1 MHGNTERN
9 WSFKLLLARSFDR
22 REMGKTRM
30 WSDWFHSWH
39 AAPIILR
46 IQHCHFCTLICHS
59 AFVLSAFAFKSNCS
73 LSLTSIQCM
82 NYYVFATEYM
92 LLVRSKSCSIFSLR
106 DFKLIPQRLHTLPY

>member
-22 REMGKTRM
+22 RM